1 MLLKNL
7 IKISNKLD
15 EMGKFE
21 HADKFDDFSDFIS
34 EEPIEG
40 VITEVYD
47 EGCVGKNED
56 EHDEH
61 GQSYMTLPLLKKIR
75 DLSSELCKM
84 INEGEQVED
93 WIESYI
99 SQMSKMMDD
108 VYTAW
113 KYNYDK

>member
-1 MLLKNL
+1 MLLENL

-15 EMGKFE
+15 NMGKFE
-21 HADKFDDFSDFIS
+21 HADKLDDFSNFIS
-34 EEPIEG
+34 EKPIEG

-47 EGCVGKNED
+47 EDSEKYIGKHEND
-56 EHDEH
+56 H
-61 GQSYMTLPLLKKIR
+61 GQSYMALPLLKKIR

-93 WIESYI
+93 WIESHI

-113 KYNYDK
+113 KYNYDE